1 MDTLERRRYES
12 FQRITEFRAQFA
24 ADFPA
29 DSLGAELLATI
40 AAVADELSR
49 QDTAKSHNLGLSQ
62 RNRTFKSA
70 AREALMEDLQAM
82 SRTARAL
89 SGTVRGIEN
98 QFLLPRKFNEGS
110 LLNEARTFAVA
121 AEPLAAEFIRFG
133 MSPEFLADL
142 RTDIAAFESAIAGR
156 NAAAATVLQSN
167 TSIDEAIGRGI
178 EAVKQLDVYVRNRF
192 RDNPGLLTAWTRVS
206 HVGKAYR
213 TRTASTETAQ
223 AAATTV

>member
-70 AREALMEDLQAM
+70 AREVLIEDLQAM

-89 SGTVRGIEN
+89 SGMVRGIEN
-98 QFLLPRKFNEGS
+98 QFLLPRKFNEGT
-110 LLNEARTFAVA
+110 LLNEARTFAMA

-133 MSPEFLADL
+133 MSPEFLSEL
-142 RTDIAAFESAIAGR
+142 RADIAAFEAAIAGR
-156 NAAAATVLQSN
+156 NAAAATVLNSN
-167 TSIDEAIGRGI
+167 TSIDEAVGRGI
-178 EAVKQLDVYVRNRF
+178 EAVRQLDVYVRNRF
-192 RDNPGLLTAWTRVS
+192 RDNTGLLTAWTRAS

-213 TRTASTETAQ
+213 TRS
-223 AAATTV
+223 ATTESASAAVAVS